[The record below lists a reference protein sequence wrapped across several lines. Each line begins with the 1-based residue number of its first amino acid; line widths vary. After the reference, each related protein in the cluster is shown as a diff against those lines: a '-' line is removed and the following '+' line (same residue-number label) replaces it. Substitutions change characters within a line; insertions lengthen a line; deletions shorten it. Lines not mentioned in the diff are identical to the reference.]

1 MTLSEA
7 KEIIEAWRREHN
19 ESRPYRALGERT
31 PNEFT
36 CQVAAGRDVIG
47 PEGAENSL

>member
-7 KEIIEAWRREHN
+7 KEIIEARRREYD

-31 PNEFT
+31 PNEFAF
-36 CQVAAGRDVIG
+36 QVAANRDPKG
-47 PEGAENSL
+47 PERAENSL